1 MPFML
6 SLLSLLCRVV
16 LPLFLEQDMGG
27 GPCVSYS
34 EVIKGLSQAK
44 NVFPD
49 LNSLISLTHETAI
62 AFFLAT
68 TLENVS

>member
-6 SLLSLLCRVV
+6 SLLSFYLQSSFTSLSRTRY
-16 LPLFLEQDMGG
+16 GG
-27 GPCVSYS
+27 RPRVSYS

-44 NVFPD
+44 NIFPD
-49 LNSLISLTHETAI
+49 MNSLISLTHETAT